1 MRDEPD
7 FAELS
12 ALLKAKT
19 SRYAA
24 PSGLRQSIHAAV
36 VKFAAPPRTASGW
49 RERIWLKLGV
59 AFACGVVASVLAT
72 QLYSVRGREAQVGD
86 EVVAAH
92 VRSLQVAHLEDVAS
106 TDQHTVKPWFAG
118 KLDFSPPVN
127 DLSRQGFPLA
137 GGRLDYIDRHF
148 AAALVYRRNGHAI
161 NVFVW
166 PARSED
172 EAKSLNTRLEGFN
185 LIAWR
190 DAGMQFCVVSDL
202 NADELQQFSR
212 LLRAAGG

>member
-1 MRDEPD
+1 MRDEQD

-24 PSGLRQSIHAAV
+24 PSGLRQAIRAAV
-36 VKFAAPPRTASGW
+36 AESAAPPRMAAGW
-49 RERIWLKLGV
+49 WERTWLKLGA

-72 QLYSVRGREAQVGD
+72 QLYLVSGHEAQIAE

-118 KLDFSPPVN
+118 KLGFSPPVN
-127 DLSRQGFPLA
+127 DFSRQGFPLT

-148 AAALVYRRNGHAI
+148 AAALVYRRHGHAI

-166 PARSED
+166 AARGED
-172 EAKSLNTRLEGFN
+172 ETTSLNGRQEGFN

-212 LLRAAGG
+212 LLRTAGG

>member
-1 MRDEPD
+1 MRDEHD

-19 SRYAA
+19 RRYAA
-24 PSGLRQSIHAAV
+24 PSGLRQAIRAAV
-36 VKFAAPPRTASGW
+36 AESAAPPRVAAGW
-49 RERIWLKLGV
+49 RGMSWLKLGA

-72 QLYSVRGREAQVGD
+72 QFYLVSGAQARLGEEA
-86 EVVAAH
+86 VAAH

-127 DLSRQGFPLA
+127 DFSRQGFPLT

-148 AAALVYRRNGHAI
+148 AAALVYRRHGHAI

-166 PARSED
+166 PARSAD
-172 EAKSLNTRLEGFN
+172 EATAFNGRQEGFN

-202 NADELQQFSR
+202 NADELLQFSR
-212 LLRAAGG
+212 LLRTAGG